1 VSGEGPARSI
11 GRVGA
16 GLSIWRP
23 VHLGTDEA
31 GRAVR
36 ISLAE
41 RMVLIGGEPGGGKS
55 GALNLIVGHA
65 ALSSDCRL
73 VLVDGKQVELG
84 AWRDCA
90 DEFVGP
96 DIDRAN
102 KVLAGLRQEM
112 DERYDALLDTGR
124 RKVSPE
130 SGVPPIVVV
139 FDELAYFSATV
150 GDRKQQ
156 NEFTTAVRDL
166 VARGRAAGVIVVA
179 ATQRP
184 SADIIPTSLRTC
196 SAIAG
201 HFGAPLRRP
210 PMSCSGTAGPGRDTA
225 RRTSAPVR
233 AASAGCWPRAAS
245 HGGCGRPT
253 WTTARSAS
261 WQSSPPSVAVPHGR
275 RCDRRG
281 HGD

>member
-1 VSGEGPARSI
+1 M
-11 GRVGA
+11 
-16 GLSIWRP
+16 
-23 VHLGTDEA
+23 
-31 GRAVR
+31 R
-36 ISLAE
+36 IELAE

-65 ALSSDCRL
+65 ALSADCRL
-73 VLVDGKQVELG
+73 VLIDGKQVELG

-96 DIDRAN
+96 DIDQAN

-112 DERYDALLDTGR
+112 DERYDALLDAGR
-124 RKVSPE
+124 RKVSPD

-184 SADIIPTSLRTC
+184 SADIIPTSLRDLFGYRWAFRCTTPASSDVVLGHGWAGQGY
-196 SAIAG
+196 SATDIDPGTRGVNWLLAEG
-201 HFGAPLRRP
+201 GIPRR
-210 PMSCSGTAGPGRDTA
+210 M
-225 RRTSAPVR
+225 R
-233 AASAGCWPRAAS
+233 AAYLDDEQVRKLAAVAAS
-245 HGGCGRPT
+245 
-253 WTTARSAS
+253 
-261 WQSSPPSVAVPHGR
+261 R
-275 RCDRRG
+275 RQG
-281 HGD
+281 AQETP

>member
-1 VSGEGPARSI
+1 MKGRRRGPA
-11 GRVGA
+11 VPA
-16 GLSIWRP
+16 EGLSIWRP

-36 ISLAE
+36 IELAE

-65 ALSSDCRL
+65 ALSLDCRL
-73 VLVDGKQVELG
+73 VLIDGKQVELG

-96 DIDRAN
+96 DIDHAN

-112 DERYDALLDTGR
+112 DERYDALLDAGR

-166 VARGRAAGVIVVA
+166 VARGRAAGVVVVA

-184 SADIIPTSLRTC
+184 SADIIPTSLRDLFGYRWAFRCTTPASSDVVLGHGWAGQGY
-196 SAIAG
+196 SATDIDPGTRGVGWLLAEG
-201 HFGAPLRRP
+201 GIPRR
-210 PMSCSGTAGPGRDTA
+210 MRAAYLTDDQVRELAAAAA
-225 RRTSAPVR
+225 RRR
-233 AASAGCWPRAAS
+233 
-245 HGGCGRPT
+245 
-253 WTTARSAS
+253 TTAREA
-261 WQSSPPSVAVPHGR
+261 Q
-275 RCDRRG
+275 
-281 HGD
+281 

>member
-1 VSGEGPARSI
+1 MRGRRGGRPAEPTQ
-11 GRVGA
+11 

-36 ISLAE
+36 ISMAE

-65 ALSSDCRL
+65 ALSLDCRL

-96 DIDRAN
+96 DIDHAN

-112 DERYDALLDTGR
+112 DERYDALLDAGR

-166 VARGRAAGVIVVA
+166 VARGRAAGVVVVA

-184 SADIIPTSLRTC
+184 SADIIPTSLRDLFGYRWAFRCTTPASSDVVLGHGWAGQGY
-196 SAIAG
+196 SATDIDPSTRGVGWLLAEG
-201 HFGAPLRRP
+201 GIPRR
-210 PMSCSGTAGPGRDTA
+210 MRAAYLTDEQVRELAAAAEQRRATA
-225 RRTSAPVR
+225 RE
-233 AASAGCWPRAAS
+233 AG
-245 HGGCGRPT
+245 
-253 WTTARSAS
+253 
-261 WQSSPPSVAVPHGR
+261 
-275 RCDRRG
+275 
-281 HGD
+281 